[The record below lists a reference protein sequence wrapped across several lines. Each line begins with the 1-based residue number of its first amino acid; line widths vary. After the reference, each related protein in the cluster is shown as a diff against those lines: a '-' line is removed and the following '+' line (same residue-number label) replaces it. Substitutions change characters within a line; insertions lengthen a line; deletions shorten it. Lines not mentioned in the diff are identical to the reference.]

1 MKGKIKKYLSYRG
14 YGFIEVEEIEKD
26 IFFHSSNFQSTE
38 IPTQDQEV
46 EFRIIDTPKGKEA
59 VDVKVIPP
67 GVEQVSEEPAETEQV
82 SEEPAET
89 EQVSEEPAE
98 TEQVSEEPAETE
110 QMPETGTD
118 LGELNGVGPKYLELL
133 TAAGINSVKSI
144 TEYEPEA
151 LLANLLAVNEAQGI
165 TKRPPK
171 LPLVKEWIK
180 AATDLS

>member
-46 EFRIIDTPKGKEA
+46 EFRIIDTPKGQEA

-67 GVEQVSEEPAETEQV
+67 GA
-82 SEEPAET
+82 
-89 EQVSEEPAE
+89 
-98 TEQVSEEPAETE
+98 EQVSEEPAETE

-118 LGELNGVGPKYLELL
+118 LGELNGVGPKYRELL

-165 TKRPPK
+165 TKRPPT
-171 LPLVKEWIK
+171 LPLVKEWIQ

>member
-14 YGFIEVEEIEKD
+14 YGFIEFEESEKD

-46 EFRIIDTPKGKEA
+46 EFRVIDTPKGKEA

-67 GVEQVSEEPAETEQV
+67 GVEQVSD
-82 SEEPAET
+82 
-89 EQVSEEPAE
+89 
-98 TEQVSEEPAETE
+98 EPAETE

-133 TAAGINSVKSI
+133 IAAGINSVKSI
-144 TEYEPEA
+144 TEYAPEV

-165 TKRPPK
+165 TKRPPT
-171 LPLVKEWIK
+171 LPLVKEWIQ
-180 AATDLS
+180 AASDLS

>member
-26 IFFHSSNFQSTE
+26 VFFHSSNFQSTE

-46 EFRIIDTPKGKEA
+46 EFRIIDTPKGQEA

-67 GVEQVSEEPAETEQV
+67 GAEQVSEEPAETEQV

-89 EQVSEEPAE
+89 EQVSEEP
-98 TEQVSEEPAETE
+98 VETE

-118 LGELNGVGPKYLELL
+118 LGELNGVGPKYRELL

-144 TEYEPEA
+144 TEYAPEA

-165 TKRPPK
+165 TKRPPT
-171 LPLVKEWIK
+171 LPLVKEWIQ

>member
-14 YGFIEVEEIEKD
+14 YGFIEFEESEKD

-46 EFRIIDTPKGKEA
+46 EFRVIDTPKGKEA
-59 VDVKVIPP
+59 VDVKVIPS
-67 GVEQVSEEPAETEQV
+67 GVEQVSDESAETEQV
-82 SEEPAET
+82 SD
-89 EQVSEEPAE
+89 
-98 TEQVSEEPAETE
+98 EPAETE

-133 TAAGINSVKSI
+133 TAAGINSVESI
-144 TEYEPEA
+144 TEYAPEV

-165 TKRPPK
+165 TKRPPT
-171 LPLVKEWIK
+171 LPLVKEWIQ
-180 AATDLS
+180 AASGLS

>member
-46 EFRIIDTPKGKEA
+46 EFRIIDTPKGQEA

-67 GVEQVSEEPAETEQV
+67 GV
-82 SEEPAET
+82 
-89 EQVSEEPAE
+89 
-98 TEQVSEEPAETE
+98 EQVSEEPAETE

-133 TAAGINSVKSI
+133 MAAGINSVKSI

-171 LPLVKEWIK
+171 LPLVKEWIQ

>member
-1 MKGKIKKYLSYRG
+1 VKGKIKKYLSYRG
-14 YGFIEVEEIEKD
+14 YGFIEVEDSEKD

-67 GVEQVSEEPAETEQV
+67 GGEQVSEEPAETEQ
-82 SEEPAET
+82 T
-89 EQVSEEPAE
+89 
-98 TEQVSEEPAETE
+98 
-110 QMPETGTD
+110 PETGTD
-118 LGELNGVGPKYLELL
+118 LSKLNGVGPKYRELL

-144 TEYEPEA
+144 TEYAPEV

-165 TKRPPK
+165 TKRPPT
-171 LPLVKEWIK
+171 LPLVKEWIQT
-180 AATDLS
+180 ASDLS

>member
-67 GVEQVSEEPAETEQV
+67 GVEQVSEEPAETEQ
-82 SEEPAET
+82 
-89 EQVSEEPAE
+89 
-98 TEQVSEEPAETE
+98 
-110 QMPETGTD
+110 MPETSTD
-118 LGELNGVGPKYLELL
+118 LGELNGVGPKYRELL
-133 TAAGINSVKSI
+133 TAAGIKSIKSI
-144 TEYEPEA
+144 TEYAPEA
-151 LLANLLAVNEAQGI
+151 LLANLLVVNEAQGI
-165 TKRPPK
+165 TKRPPN
-171 LPLVKEWIK
+171 LPLVKEWIQ